1 MKRGLLSSFTEE
13 EKKNFPV
20 MEPLSL
26 VTIKAQLSPVR
37 KLSPSALVWQN
48 LRNSRHKTQENTLEN
63 EEAQAVVQI
72 PVSSRKKNSGI
83 KNKNQLITHLW
94 QKSFSISD
102 IARHFWTDNQ
112 AF

>member
-37 KLSPSALVWQN
+37 KLSPSAVHWSGRICVIPATRPKRTLWRMRRLKQWFKSQYHQEKRTQV
-48 LRNSRHKTQENTLEN
+48 LKTKTN
-63 EEAQAVVQI
+63 
-72 PVSSRKKNSGI
+72 
-83 KNKNQLITHLW
+83 
-94 QKSFSISD
+94 
-102 IARHFWTDNQ
+102 
-112 AF
+112 